1 MVDPSRQRAWTM
13 LEHGEDWE
21 ALAAR
26 VLPGESAAAAVQKLK
41 SWNLHLFVRNPPGQV
56 LGSDVIFVEP
66 PLEGRQDPMRALVQG
81 DTAGA

>member
-1 MVDPSRQRAWTM
+1 MEPSRQRAWTM
-13 LEHGEDWE
+13 LERDEDWE

-26 VLPGESAAAAVQKLK
+26 TLPGEPAADAVQKLK

-66 PLEGRQDPMRALVQG
+66 PLEGRDDPMRALVQG
-81 DTAGA
+81 ETGGSV

>member
-1 MVDPSRQRAWTM
+1 MEPSRQRAWTM
-13 LEHGEDWE
+13 LSRGEDWD

-26 VLPGESAAAAVQKLK
+26 VLPGEAAAAAVQKLK

-66 PLEGRQDPMRALVQG
+66 PLEGREDPMRALVQG
-81 DTAGA
+81 ETGSA